1 MGATLA
7 HLATGKRPFAS
18 VAKNLIALEHAYDRA
33 MQHMH
38 LDEVP
43 ERIR

>member
-7 HLATGKRPFAS
+7 HLATGKRPFESINA
-18 VAKNLIALEHAYDRA
+18 NLIAVEHVSGRA
-33 MQHMH
+33 LQQRH

-43 ERIR
+43 GALR